1 MLRFIAAT
9 FFILALAL
17 SLASVDAQVVRIGY
31 YRTFTVP
38 ALLVGKA
45 QGVFEAKGLEM
56 KWVEIPTPPQII
68 EAMAAGSLDVGVG
81 LEEAYL
87 ISRERGAK
95 VIAVAI
101 GTGPARPESSYWVAK
116 GSGITKIE
124 ELKGKTCGVNN
135 YAGNFDLVLRYMV
148 VKHGLQPGVDVKIL
162 EVPIATVIQ
171 ALLAKK
177 IDCGA
182 LPPLFSQMAEEQ
194 YGDRLAMLFD
204 YYDVDIKK
212 PGFNSMIILMSTDFL
227 AKKRAAA
234 KTFIRAYLEAIKFV
248 NQDHG
253 RASPI
258 WAKEAGIPQVA
269 KLKGFPYLPPDGKIN
284 LKGLEQT
291 ILLLNRFGYTKTLPK
306 VEEVV
311 DHTLLDEV
319 IGRPGG

>member
-1 MLRFIAAT
+1 MTRFIAVI
-9 FFILALAL
+9 FFMVALPLAFGP
-17 SLASVDAQVVRIGY
+17 VDAQVVRIGY

-38 ALLVGKA
+38 ALLAGKA
-45 QGVFEAKGLEM
+45 QGIFDAKGLQM

-68 EAMAAGSLDVGVG
+68 EAMAAGSLDVG

-87 ISRERGAK
+87 IARERGAK
-95 VIAVAI
+95 VVAVAI

-116 GSGITKIE
+116 GSGITRIE
-124 ELKGKTCGVNN
+124 DLKGKTCGVNN

-148 VKHGLQPGVDVKIL
+148 AKHGLQPGVDVKIL

-204 YYDVDIKK
+204 YYAVDIKK
-212 PGFNSMIILMSTDFL
+212 PGFNSMIILMTNDFV
-227 AKKRAAA
+227 AKKREVA
-234 KTFIRAYLEAIKFV
+234 KTFIQAYLEAIKFA

-253 RASPI
+253 RASQI

-291 ILLLNRFGYTKTLPK
+291 ILLLNRFGYTKILPK
-306 VEEVV
+306 AEDVV
-311 DHTLLDEV
+311 DQTLLDEV
-319 IGRPGG
+319 LGRPGG